1 MAKVSNIFK
10 GDRVIWA
17 IFFFLCAI
25 SLVEVFSAAST
36 LTYKSGSFWM
46 PMFKQALFL
55 GLGTAIVIAF
65 QMIQPRFFQVI
76 PVIGLPITLI
86 LLIFSFFLG
95 ASTMMPS
102 AGSTSVSSN
111 SNPPSWLNV

>member
-1 MAKVSNIFK
+1 MARVSNIFK

-86 LLIFSFFLG
+86 FLFPRCLG
-95 ASTMMPS
+95 QRCPALGRRRFHPIPTLRV
-102 AGSTSVSSN
+102 G
-111 SNPPSWLNV
+111 